1 MTSWI
6 AHLGNIISLAYGDF
20 LNATVFHKSHLAKA
34 SVNITPKLIRKV
46 RLYILENDQAS
57 RTDSHL
63 SLGYDSY
70 RDIRMLSL
78 TISLTGCLP

>member
-6 AHLGNIISLAYGDF
+6 VHLRNIVSLAYGDF
-20 LNATVFHKSHLAKA
+20 LSATVFHKSHLAKV

-46 RLYILENDQAS
+46 HLYSLENDQAS

-63 SLGYDSY
+63 SLGYDFY
-70 RDIRMLSL
+70 QGILILSL
-78 TISLTGCLP
+78 TVSLMGCLP